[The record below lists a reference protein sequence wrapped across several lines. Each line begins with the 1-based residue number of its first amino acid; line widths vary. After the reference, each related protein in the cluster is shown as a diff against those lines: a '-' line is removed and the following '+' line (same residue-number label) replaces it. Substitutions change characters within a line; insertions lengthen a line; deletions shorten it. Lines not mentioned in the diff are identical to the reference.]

1 MGLTSTFKRPFDRHT
16 TTEIAALETEAGVK
30 VYDTTLGVFK
40 VCDGTDWIIEH
51 TTIQSVAELE
61 TAVAAMTAGQF
72 LRIKAGTY
80 NLTEEMEIPL
90 AADAG
95 GLIGLGAV
103 TINGA
108 NGEDSAIKIDASDAT
123 ATFEFTFGGQIE
135 IKGGTNK
142 IGLWV
147 VNGATTQKVI
157 TYVEDAVHF
166 VDNGSGKALVIA
178 NTGTGAMKL
187 YANLRFST
195 GWDSVDITNKTASD
209 RWRFSGVSF
218 DEDFDVAVVA
228 VADNWKF
235 ENCQLKHAGMD
246 GGHAN
251 NVVNVISCF
260 TFESATVALAD
271 ASDFPNA
278 FNPTF
283 IPT

>member
-16 TTEIAALETEAGVK
+16 TTEIGNLETEAGVK

-61 TAVAAMTAGQF
+61 TAVAAMTSGQF

-80 NLTEEMEIPL
+80 NLTEELEIPL

-103 TINGA
+103 TINGL
-108 NGEDSAIKIDASDAT
+108 NDEDSAIKIDSTSAT
-123 ATFEFTFGGQIE
+123 GTFEFTFGGQIE
-135 IKGGTNK
+135 IKGGSNK
-142 IGLWV
+142 IGLSV
-147 VNGATTQKVI
+147 VNGSTTQKTI

-166 VDNGSGKALVIA
+166 IDNGTGVGLKIV

-187 YANLRFST
+187 YANVRFGT
-195 GWDSVDITNKTASD
+195 GWDTVEITNKTASD
-209 RWRFSGVSF
+209 RWRFRGVSF
-218 DEDFDVAVVA
+218 DEGLTVPAVAI
-228 VADNWKF
+228 ADNWLF
-235 ENCQLKHAGMD
+235 ESCQLKHAGMD

-251 NVVNVISCF
+251 NVVNCVSCW
-260 TFESATVALAD
+260 TIETATVAVAD
-271 ASDFPNA
+271 GSDFPNA

-283 IPT
+283 I